1 MTIISKIKELR
12 EKYPEKAA
20 LIDVKTGSRVTF
32 SQIDDKSDRICIYLK
47 EKKFRK
53 GDKIVVFV
61 PIGIE
66 FYLILMA
73 IFKMGLQAV
82 FIDPYA
88 GLEHIN
94 RCCEMISPEGIIGSG
109 KTLLKG
115 FFLKGIRKIDKK
127 INYMKMIKETEKITS
142 INNLEFKEIN
152 ENLKNQLDKS
162 MEVLD
167 ISQWQK
173 EKLRELNLITIRDVL
188 GATESELKKAAYIGQ
203 IRARKIKNTVMAAVL
218 EYLSG

>member
-1 MTIISKIKELR
+1 MTIISKMKELR
-12 EKYPEKAA
+12 EKYPEKTA
-20 LIDVKTGSRVTF
+20 LIDVKTDSRVTF

-53 GDKIVVFV
+53 GDKIIVFV

-66 FYLILMA
+66 FYLILTS

-88 GLEHIN
+88 GIEHIN

-115 FFLKGIRKIDKK
+115 FFL
-127 INYMKMIKETEKITS
+127 
-142 INNLEFKEIN
+142 
-152 ENLKNQLDKS
+152 
-162 MEVLD
+162 
-167 ISQWQK
+167 
-173 EKLRELNLITIRDVL
+173 LI
-188 GATESELKKAAYIGQ
+188 YWF
-203 IRARKIKNTVMAAVL
+203 
-218 EYLSG
+218 